1 MGIAN
6 FHKFLKEKYSTAF
19 KKSWLKTYDH
29 VYIDINYALHYS
41 SYGAKNEKEIYT
53 RLYKFIEN
61 VLIELSPTKTVV
73 LAIDGS
79 APLAK
84 LLLQRK
90 RRMNSIQDSTNF
102 GILFTAGTNFMET
115 LCEKMSGFIKYIEMV
130 FCIEVE
136 FMGDKDESELKIKYK
151 IMDNDKNYPN
161 DSHVVISNDADVIVM
176 LSTLNNFK
184 NVYIFSKIKDTIETL
199 SICKLLELHTCTIKC
214 TKNSNLDFAFI
225 SILFGNDYLPKL
237 GYINFDNV
245 WEAYKLNI
253 INKNSV
259 EISINR
265 NNLLLFLT
273 SLIKIIKKSYIDKF
287 DVKDIFHPMYEN
299 YLDGL
304 TWCLN
309 TYYTGKCIRY
319 NYMYKYDKFPHPI
332 GLLFHISK
340 YPNSIL
346 LNTEKFSHINQAL
359 YSILL
364 LPKSSLHLIDSKY
377 HDFAKKSEILH
388 KEESKKI
395 TFGDIKT
402 LIYKFENIIFS

>member
-1 MGIAN
+1 
-6 FHKFLKEKYSTAF
+6 
-19 KKSWLKTYDH
+19 
-29 VYIDINYALHYS
+29 
-41 SYGAKNEKEIYT
+41 
-53 RLYKFIEN
+53 
-61 VLIELSPTKTVV
+61 
-73 LAIDGS
+73 
-79 APLAK
+79 
-84 LLLQRK
+84 
-90 RRMNSIQDSTNF
+90 
-102 GILFTAGTNFMET
+102 
-115 LCEKMSGFIKYIEMV
+115 
-130 FCIEVE
+130 
-136 FMGDKDESELKIKYK
+136 
-151 IMDNDKNYPN
+151 
-161 DSHVVISNDADVIVM
+161 
-176 LSTLNNFK
+176 
-184 NVYIFSKIKDTIETL
+184 
-199 SICKLLELHTCTIKC
+199 
-214 TKNSNLDFAFI
+214 
-225 SILFGNDYLPKL
+225 LPKL